1 MNQAREKAK
10 AINCTNNLKQNI
22 LKMNMYANDYDDVMA
37 MFNGNIPHGGISWI
51 DTLNY
56 ADVTKSDEGDMTCPS
71 TPTLAPTLQARPYNQ
86 IYGAWLS
93 PSVLYPNAAVL
104 DTDFRELSVKKIKQP
119 LSKGNKMLKKYK
131 SRLKI
136 YNFSLLCKGMIIAAL
151 IFPFTLLFASSSKE
165 SLLPLRIQTYPADF
179 QNGTCSII
187 SGLPGI
193 LEFGITGDKHSV
205 NSPLILEIL
214 LPDFIEPLEAAYKLP
229 RYENGEFTTEK
240 ISKVGQNKY
249 HITIPKHLRT
259 SMRISGYRWENFLLV
274 ALKVK
279 DNCAN
284 RDDIVKI
291 RLLSG
296 NKSSK
301 IQSFN
306 IKTLPA
312 LPEAR
317 MKTKRFRCDFSRPTA
332 LYFPNKYV
340 ANCYD
345 TYLNSLVSKPLLGVH
360 GWARRMPKKQ
370 FVKFQTLYDPI
381 LAVGLISKANMPF
394 MHYFNL
400 SRDKRR
406 AKFVDF
412 IVKGSNG
419 QPLPDAKTSPVIE
432 PWYVIADPDGL
443 IWDELFPEHV
453 RSMIKYIPNTKIIW
467 WNYEP
472 GYIYRA
478 AASSKVN
485 RTKFAQF
492 AKLNNVPSLAEIK
505 KKYAA
510 NWLKFRTWQ
519 HTKIIK
525 KFVDSV
531 HKHFPG
537 KQAWICT
544 EALFAGKRPVNPGCA
559 VDPRK
564 LDHFV
569 DGFKNMF
576 YSRGPQEFFKRA
588 SINAK
593 PVINKQQIALLD
605 PAERIPDFYSR
616 YTAKSIKQSI
626 VIAAAMGYD
635 GFGIYP
641 DVILDGNYYQ
651 RIAEGF
657 NAVAYVEKLYTTI
670 QKSRLLKTKIANT
683 VKIQLR
689 DKQYIQ
695 FPDFANN
702 LQFMLHKSNHE
713 YVITA
718 FNFSADQTAIIEA
731 RIDKFSNVNASVT
744 DVSTMINYCDAAP
757 DKGFLFEVAPQGV
770 AVIYIGKKIPASASI
785 TQSEMKKR
793 LDKELIMIGKTQ
805 QNDRFVKTKG
815 VIQWSILPVQQG
827 LAICMNFLGAKVFVD
842 PKHATVLGWN
852 PSAGDILSCVKARG
866 IIGDIIFHDK
876 QQKHPVR
883 FSLDG
888 YKCEQSFA
896 ELQFSA
902 NIGSFSTAALLGN
915 PLKGLEIRRIIRVD
929 ASNKLEIMTI
939 LKNNSPKKTTMTID
953 MRIKNMIY
961 PGYQIRNLFYPSR
974 MEKIAVQNNIL
985 GDKHIALMRPKS
997 YLPFNCKRQEWNGE
1011 KISIDTSSKHGKE
1024 ILTFSVGKNF
1034 SGVYFWRSEL
1044 TPTVEPIIEKHELQY
1059 GQSIKLSYKLKIN
1072 PSQ

>member
-1 MNQAREKAK
+1 
-10 AINCTNNLKQNI
+10 
-22 LKMNMYANDYDDVMA
+22 
-37 MFNGNIPHGGISWI
+37 
-51 DTLNY
+51 
-56 ADVTKSDEGDMTCPS
+56 
-71 TPTLAPTLQARPYNQ
+71 
-86 IYGAWLS
+86 
-93 PSVLYPNAAVL
+93 
-104 DTDFRELSVKKIKQP
+104 
-119 LSKGNKMLKKYK
+119 MLKKYK
-131 SRLKI
+131 SSLKI
-136 YNFSLLCKGMIIAAL
+136 HNFSFPLLCRGVIIAAL
-151 IFPFTLLFASSSKE
+151 MFPFMLLFASNSKE
-165 SLLPLRIQTYPADF
+165 SLFPLQIRTYPADF
-179 QNGTCSII
+179 QKDAYGII

-193 LEFGITGDKHSV
+193 LEFGITGDKNSV
-205 NSPLILEIL
+205 NGPLILEML
-214 LPDFIEPLEAAYKLP
+214 LPDFIEPLEAAHKLP
-229 RYENGEFTTEK
+229 LYKNGVFTTEK

-249 HITIPKHLRT
+249 HITIPERLCKGIR
-259 SMRISGYRWENFLLV
+259 MKGYRWNNFLLV
-274 ALKVK
+274 ALNVK
-279 DNCAN
+279 SNYN
-284 RDDIVKI
+284 KGEGEVKI
-291 RLLSG
+291 RLTLN

-301 IQSFN
+301 VQAFR
-306 IKTLPA
+306 IKV
-312 LPEAR
+312 LPELSATR
-317 MKTKRFRCDFSRPTA
+317 LKTKRFRCDFSRPTA

-340 ANCYD
+340 VNRYD
-345 TYLNSLVSKPLLGVH
+345 VYLNSLVSKPLLGVH
-360 GWARRMPKKQ
+360 TWGRRMPKKQ
-370 FVKFQTLYDPI
+370 FVKYQSVYDGI
-381 LAVGLISKANMPF
+381 LAVSLTPKTNMPY
-394 MHYFNL
+394 MHFFNL
-400 SRDKRR
+400 SRNKKIR

-412 IVKGSNG
+412 IVRDSNG
-419 QPLPDAKTSPVIE
+419 QSLPDVKTSPVVE
-432 PWYVIADPDGL
+432 PWYVMADPDGL

-472 GYIYRA
+472 GYIYQVA
-478 AASSKVN
+478 AISKVN

-510 NWLKFRTWQ
+510 NWLKFRIWQ

-537 KQAWICT
+537 KQAWVCS

-559 VDPRK
+559 VDLRK

-576 YSRGPQEFFKRA
+576 YSRSPQEFFKRA

-593 PVINKQQIALLD
+593 PFINKQQITLLD
-605 PAERIPDFYSR
+605 PAERMSDFYSR
-616 YTAKSIKQSI
+616 YTPKSIKQSI
-626 VIAAAMGYD
+626 IIAAAMGYN

-683 VKIQLR
+683 LSIKLS

-702 LQFMLHKSNHE
+702 LQFMLHKSNDE

-718 FNFSADQTAIIEA
+718 FNFSNDQTAIIEA
-731 RIDKFSNVNASVT
+731 CIDKFSNANASVT
-744 DVSTMINYCDAAP
+744 DVSTMTNYCDAAP

-770 AVIYIGKKIPASASI
+770 AVIYIGKKISASASI
-785 TQSEMKKR
+785 TQRQMKKR
-793 LDKELIMIGKTQ
+793 LDKELSMIGETQ
-805 QNDRFVKTKG
+805 QCDKFVKTKG
-815 VIQWSILPVQQG
+815 IIQWSILPVQKSI
-827 LAICMNFLGAKVFVD
+827 AICMNFLGGKVFVD
-842 PKHATVLGWN
+842 PKYATVLGWN
-852 PSAGDILSCVKARG
+852 FGTGDILSCAKARG
-866 IIGDIIFHDK
+866 VIGDIIFHDK
-876 QQKHPVR
+876 RQEHPLR

-888 YKCEQSFA
+888 YKCEQSFS

-902 NIGSFSTAALLGN
+902 NVDSFSTAAPEGN
-915 PLKGLEIRRIIRVD
+915 PLKGLEVDRIIRIHV
-929 ASNKLEIMTI
+929 NKELEIITI
-939 LKNNSPKKTTMTID
+939 LTNNSPKKTTMSID

-961 PGYQIRNLFYPSR
+961 PGYKVRNLFYPSR
-974 MEKIAVQNNIL
+974 LEKITVQNNIL
-985 GDKHIALMRPKS
+985 GNKHIALMRPKS
-997 YLPFNCKRQEWNGE
+997 YLPINCKRQEWNGE
-1011 KISIDTSSKHGKE
+1011 KISINASSKHGKE

-1034 SGVYFWRSEL
+1034 SGVYFWHSEL

-1072 PSQ
+1072 PRQ